1 MNLHNKVER
10 AIIKALISFL
20 DGYGFKPTFVFDG
33 EENVKCSTVDAAIE
47 AITAVD
53 ESWLH
58 FKANKGV
65 LGSGAR
71 KDHGVYLILGNG
83 EDVISDWRYSEGDA
97 DGFNKAMDTFTA
109 MIDECGYAMTP
120 PPASSVARKVTS

>member
-1 MNLHNKVER
+1 MNLRNKVEQ
-10 AIIKALISFL
+10 AIIKALIAFL
-20 DGYGFKPTFVFDG
+20 DGRGFKPTFVFDG
-33 EENVKCSTVDAAIE
+33 EENVKCDNADKAME

-58 FKANKGV
+58 FKARRGV

-83 EDVISDWRYSEGDA
+83 EDVISDWRYSDGDA
-97 DGFNKAMDTFTA
+97 DGFSKAMDAFTA
-109 MIDECGYAMTP
+109 MIDDCGYVMTP
-120 PPASSVARKVTS
+120 PPASTAVRA

>member
-10 AIIKALISFL
+10 AIIKALIAFL

-33 EENVKCSTVDAAIE
+33 EENVKCSTAEKAIE

-58 FKANKGV
+58 FKAGKGV
-65 LGSGAR
+65 LGAGAR

-83 EDVISDWRYSEGDA
+83 EDVISDWRYSDGDA
-97 DGFNKAMDTFTA
+97 DGFNKAMDAFTA
-109 MIDECGYAMTP
+109 MIDGCGYVMTP
-120 PPASSVARKVTS
+120 PASTVVHS